1 MAGRRPSKR
10 RHHVETDVELKLV
23 PVMSLMVV
31 LVPMLLQTAVFQETA
46 AIVMN
51 LPSADEVTYLEKPDP
66 QQLSESV
73 TLAITKKGFTI
84 ATGEKILA
92 SLPRLGDGSFD
103 FKSLKRELSSAK
115 AKFPAQEGMMLLIED
130 HIVYDD
136 IVHAMDQ
143 CRPYFPSVSLAD
155 MLSAEPEE

>member
-1 MAGRRPSKR
+1 MAAKRPSKR

-46 AIVMN
+46 AIIMN
-51 LPSADEVTYLEKPDP
+51 LPSADEVAYLEQPNP
-66 QQLSESV
+66 QEPSESV
-73 TLAITKKGFTI
+73 TLAITDKGFTI
-84 ATGEKILA
+84 ATAERTLA
-92 SLPRLGDGSFD
+92 SLPRMGNGNFD
-103 FKSLKRELSSAK
+103 FMSLKKELAAAK
-115 AKFPAQEGMMLLIED
+115 AMFPAQEGMMLLIED

-143 CRPYFPSVSLAD
+143 CRPYFPAVSLAD
-155 MLSAEPEE
+155 MVNPETEE